1 MYALNNFT
9 HFYQIQQNVENAFS
23 MLNVKEDEIYLLKT
37 VIGEKVLILIKFTN
51 AKRNQLVKEVSI

>member
-1 MYALNNFT
+1 
-9 HFYQIQQNVENAFS
+9 
-23 MLNVKEDEIYLLKT
+23 MLTVKEDEIYLLKT